1 MPLYLCEFCNLST
14 KLKTDYERHLLTNKH
29 YKNVKEYDANM
40 EKKNKMSQKEPKRAK
55 MSQNEPTNE
64 LEELSCEY
72 CAETFSTKANKR
84 RHEKYRC
91 KSNDARFSR
100 FVEMQHKMLEN
111 SEKEK
116 KELYKQIE
124 KLIDKA
130 GNTTIN
136 TQNTHNTQNT
146 QNNINLNGYGKEDLS
161 HITDSL
167 KTQLLAKPYAAIPK
181 MIEHIH
187 FNDKKPENKNISLPN
202 KKDNKIKVFC
212 GDKWIYKIKD
222 EIINDL
228 VDGKYFILDC
238 HYEDNCN
245 KLSKSTQSN
254 FEKFQTFYDD
264 EDKKFIDSLKQ
275 ECELVLLNNR

>member
-1 MPLYLCEFCNLST
+1 MPLYTCDFCNVST
-14 KLKTDYERHLLTNKH
+14 NLKANHNRHLLTNKH
-29 YKNVKEYDANM
+29 YKNVKKNGDNM
-40 EKKNKMSQKEPKRAK
+40 EKSNKMSQKEPKRAE
-55 MSQNEPTNE
+55 MSQKEPET
-64 LEELSCEY
+64 LTTELSCEY
-72 CAETFSTKANKR
+72 CGEKFRTKANKR

-100 FVEMQHKMLEN
+100 FIEMQQKMLEN

-130 GNTTIN
+130 GNTTI
-136 TQNTHNTQNT
+136 NTHNTQNT

-167 KTQLLAKPYAAIPK
+167 KTQLLAKPYGAIPK

-202 KKDNKIKVFC
+202 KKDNKIKVFS
-212 GDKWIYKIKD
+212 GNKWIYRIKD

-228 VDGKYFILDC
+228 VDGKYFLLDC
-238 HYEDNCN
+238 HYEENCN
-245 KLSKSTQSN
+245 KLSKATQDN
-254 FEKFQTFYDD
+254 FEQFQSHYDD
-264 EDKKFIDSLKQ
+264 EDNQFIANLKK

>member
-136 TQNTHNTQNT
+136 THNTQNT

-238 HYEDNCN
+238 HYEDNFN